1 MTAVVLVRAVVD
13 PELASGVTGSDLRLD
28 DASLD
33 AISVAL
39 SYRRAS
45 GEEVHAI
52 ASGPPEWEPAL
63 REAVALGV
71 AGVRRAW
78 APALA
83 DADLLAQA
91 RALADLVGTDARLA
105 IAGVAAGDHGSGLLP
120 FALAEFLGWPALE
133 GAIDFD
139 GHDGRTTVRTRAGGG
154 RRLTFLLPEPAV
166 VVAAR
171 GNAPPYPTVA
181 RKLLARKA
189 AIPASTPLDHPA
201 LQPRLRLE
209 GFGPARPVTR
219 HLLRPSASANA
230 GGRLRSLMAG
240 GVASGGTAQTLQAG
254 DGLAGQV
261 ADLLAKEGLL

>member
-13 PELASGVTGSDLRLD
+13 PELVSGVTGSDLRLD

-33 AISVAL
+33 AISVGL
-39 SYRRAS
+39 SYARVC
-45 GEEVHAI
+45 GDEVQAI
-52 ASGPPEWEPAL
+52 ACGPPEWEPAL
-63 REAVALGV
+63 REAVALG
-71 AGVRRAW
+71 AASVRRAW
-78 APALA
+78 APQLA
-83 DADLLAQA
+83 EADLLSQA
-91 RALADLVGTDARLA
+91 RALADLVGSDVRMV
-105 IAGVAAGDHGSGLLP
+105 IAGAAAGDHGSGLLP

-133 GAIDFD
+133 GAVDFERHE
-139 GHDGRTTVRTRAGGG
+139 GGVAVRTRAGGG
-154 RRLTFLLPEPAV
+154 RRLTFLLPDPAV
-166 VVAAR
+166 IIAAR

-189 AIPASTPLDHPA
+189 TIGASAPGEHPA
-201 LQPRLRLE
+201 LEPRLRLE

-240 GVASGGTAQTLQAG
+240 GVASGGTAQTLKAG